1 MRLYEWWRE
10 IAGAIVV
17 LLSRLLTMP
26 ATIWEND
33 EFLFAEGVRNF
44 DPSRYHPHPPGYPL
58 YILLGKAFNAVF
70 DDPFRSLVALG
81 IVASVVGF
89 IALTRYFRIVLGD
102 PDLAVCGALL
112 FYFSASALL
121 HSTLALSDV
130 ASLLFVALALVS
142 ICRAGEE
149 GDHERDAILVGVWCS
164 AAIGVRPQ
172 LLLPALPMF
181 AIALWQMRTMRQR
194 IAAVAAFAFVSLM
207 WLLPL
212 VDAAGGVNAVIAYEQ
227 KQAQYFATHDAAMSR
242 GSRSA
247 GEIAVRFLLHPWGSK
262 YITLPLLLCMALGV
276 LPLWRKRSSK
286 LLPLLAFTAVQ
297 IVFELATMDPADG
310 ARYALPSMIFFA
322 LLTVAGF
329 DTLRRSTRIG
339 LMPWLATAF
348 FVAVSWWYVGPILRA
363 RTQGPSPVAAAA
375 AYANR
380 TFPPNTVILYDLSL
394 RPAAEYLM
402 HFKTI
407 AIEPGLRGFYASP
420 DVPLVQFVDG
430 GTRSGEAKAFSWP
443 PSDAYGKLTRNHYRQ
458 VSLDPVRPEERYLP
472 LRGVYALER
481 TVEGDEWRWLARD
494 SAIVLPELGAGR
506 VRLGFRISPDAP
518 YQTDVI
524 QLFVNASLAGRVSAR
539 KGETVRIELPVPSGA
554 TIRMA
559 AEQSFAPASVLHNQ
573 DPRLLAVQLTEV
585 VQSSASSGLEVNR

>member
-17 LLSRLLTMP
+17 LASRLVTMP
-26 ATIWEND
+26 KTIWEND
-33 EFLFAEGVRNF
+33 EFLFAEAVRNF
-44 DPSRYHPHPPGYPL
+44 DPSRYHPHPPGFPL
-58 YILLGKAFNAVF
+58 YVLLGKAFNVLF

-81 IVASVVGF
+81 IVASVLGF

-102 PDLAVCGALL
+102 PDLAVCAALL

-149 GDHERDAILVGVWCS
+149 GEHERDAILVGVWCS

-172 LLLPALPMF
+172 LLLPVLPML
-181 AIALWQMRTMRQR
+181 AVALWQMRTMRQR
-194 IAAVAAFAFVSLM
+194 IASLAAFAFVSLM

-242 GSRSA
+242 GSKSA
-247 GEIAVRFLLHPWGSK
+247 AEIAIRFLIHPWGSK
-262 YITLPLLLCMALGV
+262 YVTLPLLLCMGLGV
-276 LPLWRKRSSK
+276 LPLWRRRSSK
-286 LLPLLAFTAVQ
+286 LLPLLIFTVVQ
-297 IVFELATMDPADG
+297 VIFELVSMDPADG
-310 ARYALPSMIFFA
+310 ARYALPSMLFFA
-322 LLTVAGF
+322 LLTAAGF
-329 DTLRRSTRIG
+329 DVLRRSTKIAA
-339 LMPWLATAF
+339 MPWLATAF
-348 FVAVSWWYVGPILRA
+348 FIVISWWYVSPILRA
-363 RTQGPSPVAAAA
+363 RTKGPSPVAAAA
-375 AYANR
+375 DYANR

-407 AIEPGLRGFYASP
+407 AIEPGLRVFYAAP
-420 DVPLVQFVDG
+420 NVPLVQYVDG
-430 GTRSGEAKAFSWP
+430 GTRSAEAKAFSWP
-443 PSDAYGKLTRNHYRQ
+443 ASDAYGKLTRNHYRQ
-458 VSLDPVRPEERYLP
+458 VSLDPVRAEERYLP

-481 TVEGDEWRWLARD
+481 TVEGDEWRWLAKE
-494 SAIVLPELGAGR
+494 SAIVLPAIGAHS
-506 VRLGFRISPDAP
+506 VRLGLRISPDAP
-518 YQTDVI
+518 YETNVI
-524 QLFVNASLAGRVSAR
+524 QFFTNETPAGRVSAR
-539 KGETVRIELPVPSGA
+539 KGEVVKIDLPVADGA
-554 TIRMA
+554 TIRMV

-585 VQSSASSGLEVNR
+585 VQSR

>member
-1 MRLYEWWRE
+1 LYEWWRE

-17 LLSRLLTMP
+17 LVSRLLTAP
-26 ATIWEND
+26 KTIWEND
-33 EFLFAEGVRNF
+33 EFLFAEAVRNF

-58 YILLGKAFNAVF
+58 YVLLGKAFNVVF

-81 IVASVVGF
+81 IVASVLGVIG
-89 IALTRYFRIVLGD
+89 LTRYFRIVLGD

-142 ICRAGEE
+142 ICRGGEE

-172 LLLPALPMF
+172 LLLPVLPML

-194 IAAVAAFAFVSLM
+194 VAAVAAFAFVSLM

-242 GSRSA
+242 GSKSA
-247 GEIAVRFLLHPWGSK
+247 TEIAIRFLLHPWGSK
-262 YITLPLLLCMALGV
+262 YITLPLLLFMALGV
-276 LPLWRKRSSK
+276 LPLWRRRSSK

-297 IVFELATMDPADG
+297 VAFELATMDPADG

-322 LLTVAGF
+322 LLAAAGF
-329 DTLRRSTRIG
+329 DALRRSTRIA

-348 FVAVSWWYVGPILRA
+348 FAAISWWYVGPILRA
-363 RTQGPSPVAAAA
+363 RTSGPSPVAAAA
-375 AYANR
+375 DYANR

-407 AIEPGLRGFYASP
+407 AIEPGLRVFYASQN
-420 DVPLVQFVDG
+420 VPLVQFVDG
-430 GTRSGEAKAFSWP
+430 GTHSGEAKAFSWP
-443 PSDAYGKLTRNHYRQ
+443 ASDAYGKLTRNHYRQ

-472 LRGVYALER
+472 MRGVYPLER
-481 TVEGDEWRWLARD
+481 TVEGEEWRWLAKE
-494 SAIVLPELGAGR
+494 SAIVLPALGAGS
-506 VRLGFRISPDAP
+506 VRIGLRISPDAP
-518 YQTDVI
+518 YDTNVVQ
-524 QLFVNASLAGRVSAR
+524 FFANEEPAGRVSAR
-539 KGETVRIELPVPSGA
+539 KGEVVKIDVPVPDGA
-554 TIRMA
+554 TLRMVT
-559 AEQSFAPASVLHNQ
+559 EQSFAPASVLHNQ

-585 VQSSASSGLEVNR
+585 VQSPLRSQ